1 MRKYLCERRK
11 WKIEDEEDATKVINI
26 SYIYNTIIDLFY
38 NCLYIY
44 YQTILFLN
52 CPYCREENTR
62 NLNTYCVSSRSE
74 VFLDSMVY
82 FYCFH
87 SQYRYRYLET
97 QFQSMSTILLSQ
109 SSMKNKTMER

>member
-82 FYCFH
+82 FYVFTLNTDTDTWRLNFNLCPPFC
-87 SQYRYRYLET
+87 YL
-97 QFQSMSTILLSQ
+97 
-109 SSMKNKTMER
+109 NPA